1 MSNLDTLKAL
11 SLKACLGLTIAAGV
25 STMTLPTIAQA
36 APASQQDAVKN
47 LNRLL
52 SNTQS
57 MTANFSQTTKAG
69 KKTNKFSGTMA
80 VQRQNQFR
88 WETKSPAEQ
97 LIVANGSTMWVYD
110 KDLSQAIKQSTSNQV
125 GDTPALL
132 LSGDPVKIANN
143 FNVSQP
149 NSTKNYFK
157 LTPKGGNAGFN
168 ELYIS
173 FNGGK
178 PVLMVLNDA
187 MGQRTDIRFSN
198 ISLNKKI
205 NASQFSFTPPR
216 GVEVINQ

>member
-1 MSNLDTLKAL
+1 MSNLNTLKAL
-11 SLKACLGLTIAAGV
+11 SLIACLGLTVAAGV
-25 STMTLPTIAQA
+25 SAMTLPTIAQA

-57 MTANFSQTTKAG
+57 MTANFSQATKAG

-88 WETKSPAEQ
+88 WETKFPAEQ

-149 NSTKNYFK
+149 NSAKNYFK